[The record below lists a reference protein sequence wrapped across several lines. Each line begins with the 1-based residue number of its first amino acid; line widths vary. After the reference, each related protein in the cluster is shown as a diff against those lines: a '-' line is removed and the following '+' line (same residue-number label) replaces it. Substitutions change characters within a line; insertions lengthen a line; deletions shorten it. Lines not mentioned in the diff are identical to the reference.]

1 MLPENRRYRQHEYMN
16 LQDCMNAEEIY
27 KALESASEETMEEL
41 RKLGLRE
48 DMSQEELIALFDQSS
63 PKAFDELVS
72 LDIFGPLVTF
82 DQIMQLCSGIN
93 GDDGTPNSFAA
104 LSIDT
109 VTEDMETIPYA
120 NVSFGS
126 PVLNVYGAGGCI
138 VVTADFDNNNKFEY
152 RRTRDV
158 LSEYIEKKGDPEF
171 DNKLLSLTIFPVVTN
186 GELMVILHEL
196 VFAQGFRMED
206 NVCRMIM
213 AFDGN
218 QTQEIMDSKLKLDE
232 LKLTVDAEMARR
244 EAEMRAY
251 AEKATEPEEEE
262 EKNEMDEMIEEQY
275 TPSYLSEGMEE
286 PDEDFESE
294 LSDENDEDRE
304 ESKDDWMR
312 IRKDPE

>member
-1 MLPENRRYRQHEYMN
+1 
-16 LQDCMNAEEIY
+16 MNAEEIY
-27 KALESASEETMEEL
+27 KALESVSEVTMEEL

-48 DMSQEELIALFDQSS
+48 GMSQEELITLFDQSS

-82 DQIMQLCSGIN
+82 DQIMQLCSGVN
-93 GDDGTPNSFAA
+93 DDGIPNSFAA

-138 VVTADFDNNNKFEY
+138 VVTADFDNNNMFEY
-152 RRTRDV
+152 RRARDI
-158 LSEYIEKKGDPEF
+158 LSEYIEKKGDPDF
-171 DNKLLSLTIFPVVTN
+171 DNKLLSLSIFPVATN
-186 GELMVILHEL
+186 GELMVIFHEL

-206 NVCRMIM
+206 NVSRMIM

-218 QTQEIMDSKLKLDE
+218 QTQEIIDSKLKLDE

-251 AEKATEPEEEE
+251 AEQASEPEEE
-262 EKNEMDEMIEEQY
+262 EKNEMDEMMEEQY
-275 TPSYLSEGMEE
+275 NPSYLSESMEE
-286 PDEDFESE
+286 PDEDYESE
-294 LSDENDEDRE
+294 LSDASDEDAE
-304 ESKDDWMR
+304 ERKDNWMR
-312 IRKDPE
+312 IRKDSE

>member
-1 MLPENRRYRQHEYMN
+1 
-16 LQDCMNAEEIY
+16 MNAEEIY
-27 KALESASEETMEEL
+27 KALESVSEVTMEEL

-48 DMSQEELIALFDQSS
+48 GMSQEELITLFDQSS

-82 DQIMQLCSGIN
+82 DQIMQLCSGVN
-93 GDDGTPNSFAA
+93 DDGIPNSFAA

-138 VVTADFDNNNKFEY
+138 VVTADFDNNNMFEY
-152 RRTRDV
+152 RRARDI
-158 LSEYIEKKGDPEF
+158 LSEYIEKKGDPDF
-171 DNKLLSLTIFPVVTN
+171 DNKLLSLSIFPVATN
-186 GELMVILHEL
+186 GELMVIFHEL

-206 NVCRMIM
+206 NVSRMIM

-218 QTQEIMDSKLKLDE
+218 QTQEIIDSKVKLDE
-232 LKLTVDAEMARR
+232 LKLTVEAEMARR

-251 AEKATEPEEEE
+251 AEQASEPEEE
-262 EKNEMDEMIEEQY
+262 EKNEMDEMMEEQY
-275 TPSYLSEGMEE
+275 NPSYLSESMEE
-286 PDEDFESE
+286 PDEDYESE
-294 LSDENDEDRE
+294 LSDASDEDAE
-304 ESKDDWMR
+304 ERKDNWMR
-312 IRKDPE
+312 IRKDSE

>member
-1 MLPENRRYRQHEYMN
+1 
-16 LQDCMNAEEIY
+16 MNAEEIY
-27 KALESASEETMEEL
+27 KALESVSEVTMEEL

-48 DMSQEELIALFDQSS
+48 GMSQEELITLFDQSS

-82 DQIMQLCSGIN
+82 DQIMQLCSGVN
-93 GDDGTPNSFAA
+93 DDGIPNSFAA

-138 VVTADFDNNNKFEY
+138 VVTADFDNNNMFEY
-152 RRTRDV
+152 RRARDI
-158 LSEYIEKKGDPEF
+158 LSEYIEKKGDPDF
-171 DNKLLSLTIFPVVTN
+171 DNKLLSLSIFPVATN
-186 GELMVILHEL
+186 GELMVIFHEL

-206 NVCRMIM
+206 NVSRMIM

-218 QTQEIMDSKLKLDE
+218 QTQEIIDSKLKLDE

-251 AEKATEPEEEE
+251 AEQASEPEEE
-262 EKNEMDEMIEEQY
+262 EKNEMDEMMEEQY
-275 TPSYLSEGMEE
+275 NPSYLSESMEE
-286 PDEDFESE
+286 PDEDYESE
-294 LSDENDEDRE
+294 LSDASDEDAE
-304 ESKDDWMR
+304 EKKDNWMR
-312 IRKDPE
+312 IRKDSE

>member
-1 MLPENRRYRQHEYMN
+1 
-16 LQDCMNAEEIY
+16 MNAEEIY
-27 KALESASEETMEEL
+27 KALESVSEVTMEEL

-48 DMSQEELIALFDQSS
+48 GMSQEELITLFDQSS

-82 DQIMQLCSGIN
+82 DQIMQLCSGVN
-93 GDDGTPNSFAA
+93 DDGIPNSFAA

-138 VVTADFDNNNKFEY
+138 VVTADFDNNNMFEY
-152 RRTRDV
+152 RRARDI
-158 LSEYIEKKGDPEF
+158 LSEYIEKKGDPDF
-171 DNKLLSLTIFPVVTN
+171 DNKLLSLSIFPVATN
-186 GELMVILHEL
+186 GELMVIFHEL

-206 NVCRMIM
+206 NVSRMIM

-218 QTQEIMDSKLKLDE
+218 QTQEIIDSKLKLDE
-232 LKLTVDAEMARR
+232 LKLTVEAEMARR

-251 AEKATEPEEEE
+251 AEQASEPEEE
-262 EKNEMDEMIEEQY
+262 EKNEMDEMMEEQY
-275 TPSYLSEGMEE
+275 NPSYLSESMEE
-286 PDEDFESE
+286 PDEDYESE
-294 LSDENDEDRE
+294 LSDASDEDAE
-304 ESKDDWMR
+304 ERKDNWMR
-312 IRKDPE
+312 IRKDSE

>member
-1 MLPENRRYRQHEYMN
+1 
-16 LQDCMNAEEIY
+16 MNAEEIY
-27 KALESASEETMEEL
+27 KALESVSEVTMEEL

-48 DMSQEELIALFDQSS
+48 GMSQEELITLFDQSS

-82 DQIMQLCSGIN
+82 DQIMQLCSGVN
-93 GDDGTPNSFAA
+93 DDGIPNSFAA

-138 VVTADFDNNNKFEY
+138 VVTADFDNNNMFEY
-152 RRTRDV
+152 RRARDI
-158 LSEYIEKKGDPEF
+158 LSEYIEKKGDPDF
-171 DNKLLSLTIFPVVTN
+171 DNKLLSLSIFPVATN
-186 GELMVILHEL
+186 GELMVIFHEL

-206 NVCRMIM
+206 NVSRMIM

-218 QTQEIMDSKLKLDE
+218 QTQEIIDSKLKLDE

-251 AEKATEPEEEE
+251 AEQASEPEEE
-262 EKNEMDEMIEEQY
+262 EKNEMDEMMEEQY
-275 TPSYLSEGMEE
+275 NPSYLSESMEE
-286 PDEDFESE
+286 PDEDYESE
-294 LSDENDEDRE
+294 SSDASDEDAE
-304 ESKDDWMR
+304 ERKDNWMR
-312 IRKDPE
+312 IRKDSE

>member
-1 MLPENRRYRQHEYMN
+1 
-16 LQDCMNAEEIY
+16 MNAEEIY
-27 KALESASEETMEEL
+27 KALESVSEVTMEEL

-48 DMSQEELIALFDQSS
+48 GMSQEELITLFDQSS

-82 DQIMQLCSGIN
+82 DQIMQLCSGVN
-93 GDDGTPNSFAA
+93 DDGIPNSFAA

-138 VVTADFDNNNKFEY
+138 VVTADFDNNNMFEY
-152 RRTRDV
+152 RRARDI
-158 LSEYIEKKGDPEF
+158 LSEYIEKKGDPDF
-171 DNKLLSLTIFPVVTN
+171 DNKLLSLSIFPVATN
-186 GELMVILHEL
+186 GELMVIFHEL

-206 NVCRMIM
+206 NVSRMIM

-218 QTQEIMDSKLKLDE
+218 QTQEIIDSKVKLDE
-232 LKLTVDAEMARR
+232 LKLTVEAEMARR

-251 AEKATEPEEEE
+251 AEQASEPEEE
-262 EKNEMDEMIEEQY
+262 EKNEMDEMMEEQY
-275 TPSYLSEGMEE
+275 NPSYLSESMEE
-286 PDEDFESE
+286 PDEDYESE
-294 LSDENDEDRE
+294 SSDASDEDAE
-304 ESKDDWMR
+304 ERKDNWMR
-312 IRKDPE
+312 IRKDSE

>member
-1 MLPENRRYRQHEYMN
+1 
-16 LQDCMNAEEIY
+16 MNAEEIY
-27 KALESASEETMEEL
+27 KALESVSEVTMEEL

-48 DMSQEELIALFDQSS
+48 GMSQEELITLFDQSS

-82 DQIMQLCSGIN
+82 DQIMQLCSGVN
-93 GDDGTPNSFAA
+93 DDGIPNSFAA

-138 VVTADFDNNNKFEY
+138 VVTADFDNNNMFEY
-152 RRTRDV
+152 RRARDI
-158 LSEYIEKKGDPEF
+158 LSEYIEKKGDPDF
-171 DNKLLSLTIFPVVTN
+171 DNKLLSLSIFPVATN
-186 GELMVILHEL
+186 GELMVIFHEL

-206 NVCRMIM
+206 NVSRMIM

-218 QTQEIMDSKLKLDE
+218 QTQEIIDSKLKLDE

-251 AEKATEPEEEE
+251 AEQASEPEEE
-262 EKNEMDEMIEEQY
+262 EKNEMDEMMEEQY
-275 TPSYLSEGMEE
+275 NPSYLSESMEE
-286 PDEDFESE
+286 PDADYESE
-294 LSDENDEDRE
+294 LSDASDEDAE
-304 ESKDDWMR
+304 ERKDNWMR
-312 IRKDPE
+312 IRKDSE

>member
-1 MLPENRRYRQHEYMN
+1 
-16 LQDCMNAEEIY
+16 MNAEEIY
-27 KALESASEETMEEL
+27 KALESVSEVTMEEL

-48 DMSQEELIALFDQSS
+48 GMSQEELITLFDQSS

-82 DQIMQLCSGIN
+82 DQIMQLCSGVN
-93 GDDGTPNSFAA
+93 DDGIPNSFAA
-104 LSIDT
+104 HSIET

-138 VVTADFDNNNKFEY
+138 VVTADFDNNNMFEY
-152 RRTRDV
+152 RRARDI
-158 LSEYIEKKGDPEF
+158 LSEYIEKKGDPDF
-171 DNKLLSLTIFPVVTN
+171 DNKLLSLSIFPVATN
-186 GELMVILHEL
+186 GELMVIFHEL

-206 NVCRMIM
+206 NVSRMIM

-218 QTQEIMDSKLKLDE
+218 QTQEIIDSKLKLDE

-251 AEKATEPEEEE
+251 AEQASEPEEE
-262 EKNEMDEMIEEQY
+262 EKNEMDEMMEEQY
-275 TPSYLSEGMEE
+275 NPSYLSESMEE
-286 PDEDFESE
+286 PDEDYESE
-294 LSDENDEDRE
+294 LSDASDEDAVERN
-304 ESKDDWMR
+304 DNWMS
-312 IRKDPE
+312 IR

>member
-1 MLPENRRYRQHEYMN
+1 
-16 LQDCMNAEEIY
+16 MNAEEIY
-27 KALESASEETMEEL
+27 KALESVSEVTMEEL

-48 DMSQEELIALFDQSS
+48 GMSQEELITLFDQSS

-82 DQIMQLCSGIN
+82 DQIMQLCSGVN
-93 GDDGTPNSFAA
+93 DDGIPNSFAA

-109 VTEDMETIPYA
+109 LTEDMETIPYA

-138 VVTADFDNNNKFEY
+138 VVTADFDNNNMFEY
-152 RRTRDV
+152 RRARDI
-158 LSEYIEKKGDPEF
+158 LSEYIEKKGDPDF
-171 DNKLLSLTIFPVVTN
+171 DNKLLSLSIFPVATN
-186 GELMVILHEL
+186 GELMVIFHEL

-206 NVCRMIM
+206 NVSRMIM

-218 QTQEIMDSKLKLDE
+218 QTQEIIDSKLKLDE

-251 AEKATEPEEEE
+251 AEQASEPEEE
-262 EKNEMDEMIEEQY
+262 EKNEMDEMMEEQY
-275 TPSYLSEGMEE
+275 NPSYLSESMEE
-286 PDEDFESE
+286 PDEDYESE
-294 LSDENDEDRE
+294 LSDASDEDAE
-304 ESKDDWMR
+304 ERKDNWMR
-312 IRKDPE
+312 IRKDSE